1 MGKYILNTMYL
12 KPRYVKDEYAPPNSA
27 FAMKRVADDALI
39 MVIKDDETNTSE
51 LKIIE
56 RPTIEYYTVKEEFKS
71 QINPWQELY
80 ISKDMV
86 DTRVVEY
93 SKREADICKY
103 LNIYD
108 EYVMLKNNA
117 NKKYFDWNEALEAK
131 KKFKE
136 FMNHKVYMSPYVYGA
151 DEDIEVFWKTKMM
164 RENDWNS
171 PPKILNVSFYDIET
185 LIVHYKTNVN
195 QNNPEAPINVITY
208 CNTKNK
214 HFYALVLRI
223 PEIRNVQDQIEKN
236 LNEYMQEYI
245 NPDFEGEDFNIKI
258 VFFDSEIMLIKAF
271 FQLLHD
277 DKPDFALAW
286 NNNYDNK
293 YILGRCEILGIN
305 RTDLF
310 CHPDVPDEYKR
321 MQFVEDAGRKDS
333 GPFNKKKKG
342 EFSRM
347 WDWIVAPGYT
357 CFIDQMSLYSN
368 LRKRSIKRSYKL
380 DAIAEEELEA
390 NKVDLHEFGVT
401 IRNAVIKNFKIFLK
415 YSIRD
420 TLLLFKLERKNND
433 LLQYISLA
441 DNTDLRNGT
450 HESMIIRNT
459 FLLRFLETNCVIGN
473 TVDYE
478 VEEKIAGAVVQD
490 PKLVNVKSVE
500 VNGSKTRIFKNV
512 LDFDAKSLYPSLIM
526 QHYIGKENH
535 AYKVVSVTDER
546 GGLIMSGER
555 YNTLLQT
562 LDVSIFDLCHE
573 LYSLP
578 NVENVITDIESK
590 LIKTIA

>member
-1 MGKYILNTMYL
+1 
-12 KPRYVKDEYAPPNSA
+12 
-27 FAMKRVADDALI
+27 
-39 MVIKDDETNTSE
+39 
-51 LKIIE
+51 
-56 RPTIEYYTVKEEFKS
+56 
-71 QINPWQELY
+71 
-80 ISKDMV
+80 
-86 DTRVVEY
+86 
-93 SKREADICKY
+93 
-103 LNIYD
+103 
-108 EYVMLKNNA
+108 
-117 NKKYFDWNEALEAK
+117 
-131 KKFKE
+131 
-136 FMNHKVYMSPYVYGA
+136 
-151 DEDIEVFWKTKMM
+151 
-164 RENDWNS
+164 
-171 PPKILNVSFYDIET
+171 
-185 LIVHYKTNVN
+185 
-195 QNNPEAPINVITY
+195 
-208 CNTKNK
+208 
-214 HFYALVLRI
+214 
-223 PEIRNVQDQIEKN
+223 
-236 LNEYMQEYI
+236 
-245 NPDFEGEDFNIKI
+245 
-258 VFFDSEIMLIKAF
+258 
-271 FQLLHD
+271 
-277 DKPDFALAW
+277 
-286 NNNYDNK
+286 
-293 YILGRCEILGIN
+293 
-305 RTDLF
+305 
-310 CHPDVPDEYKR
+310 
-321 MQFVEDAGRKDS
+321 
-333 GPFNKKKKG
+333 
-342 EFSRM
+342 
-347 WDWIVAPGYT
+347 
-357 CFIDQMSLYSN
+357 MSLYSN

-573 LYSLP
+573 LYGLP
-578 NVENVITDIESK
+578 NVENVIPDIESK
-590 LIKTIA
+590 LIKTIV